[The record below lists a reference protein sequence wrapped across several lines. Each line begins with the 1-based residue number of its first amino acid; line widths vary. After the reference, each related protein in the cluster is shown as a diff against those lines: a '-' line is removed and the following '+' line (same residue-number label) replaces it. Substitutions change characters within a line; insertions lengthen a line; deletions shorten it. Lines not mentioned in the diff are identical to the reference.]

1 MAIICDTSGIYA
13 LYDGDD
19 AQHQRT
25 TALVA
30 SESGPLLIP
39 VILLAEI
46 DYLLLTDS
54 ELTRPSSLSRTWKR
68 ITSWRRARKWCSART
83 TASGSS

>member
-68 ITSWRRARKWCSART
+68 VCIHWSLCLPWTSCGP
-83 TASGSS
+83 ASC